1 MAKSVNQ
8 KLKLLYIMKIL
19 TECTDEEHA
28 ITTQELIDKL
38 SAYDIQAERKTIYA
52 DIRSLCDFGYDIIS
66 SKQKNMSG
74 YYLASKD
81 FELAELKYLV
91 DVIQTSKFIT
101 HKKSKELIK
110 KLQGFCSKYE
120 AKQLQR
126 DVFVADRVKSQN
138 ENIFINVDAIHR
150 AMQNNVQIS
159 FLYFD
164 WNGKKEQIIR
174 KDGARYEVSPWKL
187 IFDAQNYYLLAYDEV
202 AERMKHYRV
211 DRMKAI
217 EACKESRIGNE
228 FMEEFNLAKFS
239 NKTFGMFAGKEELVT
254 LLFENRL
261 ASVAVDRFGT
271 QCEFRMRDE
280 EHFSIRVN
288 VSVSGQFFGWIAG
301 LSGGVKIMAPEN
313 VRREYEDYL
322 EKIVSESKESI

>member
-1 MAKSVNQ
+1 MAKSAKQ
-8 KLKLLYIMKIL
+8 KLKLLYIIRIL

-28 ITTQELIDKL
+28 ITTQELIEKL
-38 SAYDIQAERKTIYA
+38 SAYDIQAERKSIYA
-52 DIRSLCDFGYDIIS
+52 DIQSLCDFGYDIIK

-91 DVIQTSKFIT
+91 DVTQTSKFIT
-101 HKKSKELIK
+101 HKKSQELIRK
-110 KLQGFCSKYE
+110 IQGLCSKHE

-126 DVFVADRVKSQN
+126 DVYVSDRVKSQN

-150 AMQNNVQIS
+150 AMQNNQQIS

-164 WNGKKEQIIR
+164 WNEKKEQIIR
-174 KDGARYEVSPWKL
+174 RDGARYEVSPWQL
-187 IFDAQNYYLLAYDEV
+187 VFDAENYYLLAYDETV
-202 AERMKHYRV
+202 EIMKHYRV

-217 EACKESRIGNE
+217 EVCQQVRVGNE
-228 FMEEFNLAKFS
+228 LMEKFNLAKFS

-271 QCEFRMRDE
+271 QYEFRVRDK

-288 VSVSGQFFGWIAG
+288 VFVSGQFFGWIAG

-313 VRREYEDYL
+313 VRQEYEAYL
-322 EKIVSESKESI
+322 EKILRESKENL